1 MIGKMKADLLK
12 SRKKHFKV
20 EVRVEIPLS
29 YEDEFQLSITHNG
42 NQWQQLSLLPDEAK
56 QIIEALNEYL
66 ETE

>member
-12 SRKKHFKV
+12 SRKKHFKI
-20 EVRVEIPLS
+20 EVGVKLPLG
-29 YEDEFQLSITHNG
+29 YEDEFQLSVTHNG
-42 NQWQQLSLLPDEAK
+42 NQWQGLSLLPDEAK